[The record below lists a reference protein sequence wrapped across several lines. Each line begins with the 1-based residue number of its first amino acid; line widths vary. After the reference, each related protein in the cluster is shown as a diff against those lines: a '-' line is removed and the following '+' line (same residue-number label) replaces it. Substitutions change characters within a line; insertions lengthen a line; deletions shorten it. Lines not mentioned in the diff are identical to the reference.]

1 MQESD
6 PASPDQTN
14 EAVQRDAHLLDNRTG
29 GKDGVAKTL
38 REAREEK
45 GEGIPQISERLRI
58 RAAYLLAIEEGRYR
72 DLPGDTYAVG
82 FVRAYAHYLGLDSGE
97 IVRHLKREVSI
108 SGRSTSLVFPTPFS
122 GTGAP
127 KGLVLLFSAFLTIA
141 IYSAWYMVSYRSGP
155 PAQPTLVEN
164 QMLAPATLRV
174 VIEESVTATVEE
186 RAEEELTAERVTP
199 VTSGMAIAT
208 TGTEKLDLQTF
219 GEITP
224 LLEDALPEEPVSAS
238 GLPIEESISTMPE
251 EPVSAS
257 GLPMEESISTMIVL
271 RGKSDTWIEVRDEMG
286 RSVMAGVLGENEIYR
301 PPVQRG
307 LTLAVGDAMGIEIL
321 IGGQATPSLGGR
333 GAVLRRVLLD
343 PTRLKAGNAVLD

>member
-1 MQESD
+1 MQEPD

-45 GEGIPQISERLRI
+45 GEGILQISERLRI

-108 SGRSTSLVFPTPFS
+108 SGRSTSLVFPTPLS

-141 IYSAWYMVSYRSGP
+141 VYSAWYMVSYRPGP

-208 TGTEKLDLQTF
+208 TSTEKLDLQTF

-238 GLPIEESISTMPE
+238 GLPIEESISTM
-251 EPVSAS
+251 
-257 GLPMEESISTMIVL
+257 IVL

-286 RSVMAGVLGENEIYR
+286 RSVMAGVLGEGKIYR
-301 PPVQRG
+301 PPLQRG

-321 IGGQATPSLGGR
+321 IGGQAAPSLGER